1 MFLNRKH
8 FEMIHVLATTDFRL
22 KYHGSILGFLWT
34 IVKPMMLFSVLY
46 FVFSTIMR
54 FPGTEHYSLYLLL
67 GIILWTFF
75 ADTTT
80 AGLNALT
87 YKANLISKVYF
98 PREVVVISSTLVNFM
113 TFSLNMLIFF
123 VFLVF
128 VGLPFNFSMLLFPLY
143 VLELYFCILG
153 LSFILSVLYIKFKDL
168 AHIWEILL
176 QIGFWAT
183 PVVYPI
189 VIIPEKYQFLLFYN
203 PLTQFLSFSRSIFLD
218 GTVFP
223 LRAHIILFMGSVSLL
238 LIGYFMFRKINPNII
253 EEL

>member
-1 MFLNRKH
+1 
-8 FEMIHVLATTDFRL
+8 MISVLATTDFRL

-34 IVKPMMLFSVLY
+34 IIKPMMLFSILY

-87 YKANLISKVYF
+87 HKANLISKVYF
-98 PREVVVISSTLVNFM
+98 PREVVIISSTLVNFM
-113 TFSLNMLIFF
+113 TFGLNMLIFF
-123 VFLVF
+123 GFLMV
-128 VGLPFNFSMLLFPLY
+128 VGLPFSWAMLLFPLY
-143 VLELYFCILG
+143 VIELYFCILG

-168 AHIWEILL
+168 AHIWEIFL

-189 VIIPEKYQFLLFYN
+189 VIIPEKYQFLLYYN
-203 PLTQFLSFSRSIFLD
+203 PLTQFLSFSRAVFLD
-218 GTVFP
+218 GTIFP
-223 LRAHIILFMGSVSLL
+223 LRAHLILFIGSVFLL
-238 LIGYFMFRKINPNII
+238 FIGYFIFRKMNANII
-253 EEL
+253 EDL